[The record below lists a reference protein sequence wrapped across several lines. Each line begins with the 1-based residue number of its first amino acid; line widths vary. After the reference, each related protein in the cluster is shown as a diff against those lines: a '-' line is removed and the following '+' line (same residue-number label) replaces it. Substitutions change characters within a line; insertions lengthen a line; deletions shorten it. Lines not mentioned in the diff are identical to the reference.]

1 MINKLLR
8 IVGITLIVLISIF
21 IIWYSF
27 KIDKLLG
34 TWFLL
39 VGLYIVSCY
48 LVKLYLKYR
57 KKKNKSWEQEERF
70 I

>member
-1 MINKLLR
+1 MSKKLLN
-8 IVGITLIVLISIF
+8 IIGITLIVLIGIF
-21 IIWYSF
+21 IIWYGY

-48 LVKLYLKYR
+48 LVKLYLRYR